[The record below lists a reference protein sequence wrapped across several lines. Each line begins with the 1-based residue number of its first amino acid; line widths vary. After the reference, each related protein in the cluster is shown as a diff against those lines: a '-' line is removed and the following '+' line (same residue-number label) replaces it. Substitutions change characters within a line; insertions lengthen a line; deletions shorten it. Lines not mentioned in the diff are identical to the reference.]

1 MKIKASLPDK
11 LNAIRQAGFD
21 GIELSMPDIISYGE
35 LLSGSEPKEDDYDTL
50 ADVAKQIKSLT
61 DELGLKIMMLQP
73 FANFEGWKKGTHD
86 KERQQAFDKAKGW
99 IKIME
104 AAGITLL
111 QVNPTHHSI
120 FHPITN
126 LFTGW
131 LI

>member
-1 MKIKASLPDK
+1 
-11 LNAIRQAGFD
+11 
-21 GIELSMPDIISYGE
+21 
-35 LLSGSEPKEDDYDTL
+35 
-50 ADVAKQIKSLT
+50 LT